1 MSPKFAQLLI
11 TSANMQYQQSG
22 IQLYQSLLPL
32 RPLNPLT
39 LSLSPFHHLIHSLL
53 SFILTYTV
61 IHSILTHP
69 ASHFVTCL
77 FPRHSLC
84 HWYLFRHTLPAH
96 HCRVHTSCHATVS
109 SPSLSDPQGSINSL
123 TLFSSVCDHKVKKP
137 LAEMEWYTHI
147 PGLYCK
153 PFCEVSANS
162 NLSLTCNLLV
172 RHSVVQ
178 TLCSADRIGPKSWT
192 WCNNIR

>member
-22 IQLYQSLLPL
+22 MQLNQSLLPL

-61 IHSILTHP
+61 IHSIPTHP
-69 ASHFVTCL
+69 ATHFVTCL

-84 HWYLFRHTLPAH
+84 HWYLFRHSHFLSY
-96 HCRVHTSCHATVS
+96 HCRVHTSSHATVS
-109 SPSLSDPQGSINSL
+109 QPLIPTRVNKLTHPLLQCVRLQSEEATDRDGVTHTYPISLVLQTLLWSKWQG
-123 TLFSSVCDHKVKKP
+123 KP
-137 LAEMEWYTHI
+137 LPDLQPA
-147 PGLYCK
+147 G
-153 PFCEVSANS
+153 
-162 NLSLTCNLLV
+162 
-172 RHSVVQ
+172 
-178 TLCSADRIGPKSWT
+178 
-192 WCNNIR
+192 